1 MSVTATAAASSNS
14 ALAPSGLSTTPHFL
28 FEPEH
33 DAFRAEVRRFVEI
46 ELDPYAD
53 AWDRA
58 GRIPRSA
65 FARVGAAGLFGLSAP
80 KEYGGLGGDCRNSLV
95 MAEEMSRCRSRGAA
109 MGFGAH
115 TAIAMPHLIRFGTD
129 AQKQRYLPDLVAG
142 TQIAALGVTEPL
154 AGSNVAG
161 MQTTATRNGQGWLL
175 RGEKMYITNS
185 LNADLFFIA
194 AKTEVAAGYRG
205 ISMFLVDRKTPGFQ
219 VEELRG
225 KLGRIASDTG
235 HLTFTDCQIPADAL
249 LGGENQ
255 GFYQIMQCFENERL
269 MIAGGCIG
277 VAEMVLEETQQHVKQ
292 RRMGP
297 GTLADMQVT
306 KQRLAKSAMEL
317 EAARQLTYYCAWRV
331 VRGIPSLKEV
341 AMAKAQ
347 ASESAF
353 RIVDDCLQLHGGS
366 GYFDSVVERAY
377 RDIRL
382 DRIGGGATEVMYE
395 IIAKQMGI

>member
-1 MSVTATAAASSNS
+1 MSATASAANTDSASKSS
-14 ALAPSGLSTTPHFL
+14 ATPGQAHFL

-33 DAFRAEVRRFVEI
+33 DAFRAEVRRFVES
-46 ELDPYAD
+46 ELDPYAEE
-53 AWDRA
+53 WDQA
-58 GRIPRSA
+58 GRIPRSV
-65 FARVGAAGLFGLSAP
+65 FARVGAAGLFGLMAP
-80 KEYGGLGGDCRNSLV
+80 KEYGGIGGDCRNSLV
-95 MAEEMSRCRSRGAA
+95 MAEEMSRCRSRGTA
-109 MGFGAH
+109 MGIGAH
-115 TAIAMPHLIRFGTD
+115 AAIAMPHLIRFGTD
-129 AQKQRYLPDLVAG
+129 EQKQRYLADLVAG
-142 TQIAALGVTEPL
+142 TRIAALGVTEPT

-161 MQTTATRNGQGWLL
+161 MKTTATRNDQGWLL

-194 AKTEVAAGYRG
+194 AKTDAAAAHRG
-205 ISMFLVDRKTPGFQ
+205 ISMFLVDRKIPGFQ
-219 VEELRG
+219 VEEMRG
-225 KLGRIASDTG
+225 KLGRLASDTG
-235 HLTFTDCQIPADAL
+235 HLTFTDCQLPADAL
-249 LGGENQ
+249 LGGEGH

-277 VAEMVLEETQQHVKQ
+277 VADVVLEETFDYVKQ

-306 KQRLAKSAMEL
+306 KQRLAKSVMEL

-347 ASESAF
+347 ASETAF
-353 RIVDDCLQLHGGS
+353 RVVDDCLQLHGGS

-395 IIAKQMGI
+395 IIAKQLGI